1 MKDRVGNKNPT
12 PETLADL
19 EARLKAIATDVAA
32 FGIDLTAE
40 ERVRTT
46 KFRKGGERIVELL
59 ARLAQ
64 QYSLTLPGL
73 PVESMLNDL
82 ALAED
87 VRPLSTQAESLAN
100 TLSDTVLQAES
111 ECWWVA
117 TAYYTALLRIA
128 DSDPKL
134 AEALKP
140 AVDFF
145 STGRRRKKTETP

>member
-32 FGIDLTAE
+32 FGIGLTAE

-46 KFRKGGERIVELL
+46 NFRKGGERIVELL

-73 PVESMLNDL
+73 PVEGMLNDL

-87 VRPLSTQAESLAN
+87 VRPLSTQAQSLAN